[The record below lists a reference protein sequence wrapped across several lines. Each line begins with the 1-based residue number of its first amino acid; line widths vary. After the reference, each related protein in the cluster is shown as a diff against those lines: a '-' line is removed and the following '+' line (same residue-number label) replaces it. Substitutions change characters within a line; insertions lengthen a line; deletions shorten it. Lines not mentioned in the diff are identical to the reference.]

1 MSEMIRDG
9 RNRNRRNS
17 SGYAAGRNG
26 AGGLQWP
33 GTARRDARSCACR
46 CMHARQQA
54 GTMGASSTRQ
64 GNRRPGGSTGQEF
77 SVLLPGRTGE
87 SSGLQV
93 RSTCACT
100 QGKGGAR
107 SGGNGG
113 RGLGPAAAWLAA
125 RKKQQ
130 GGGVY
135 IGGDGELLACAPREG
150 SGLGRRGSDCDQAA
164 KKRKREMGRTVDFGR
179 KDFSYFSF
187 CKKIQTNSI

>member
-1 MSEMIRDG
+1 MAEMNRGDG
-9 RNRNRRNS
+9 NRNRKEQQI
-17 SGYAAGRNG
+17 GHAAGRKRRR
-26 AGGLQWP
+26 GLEWP
-33 GTARRDARSCACR
+33 GTAR
-46 CMHARQQA
+46 A
-54 GTMGASSTRQ
+54 GTHGPVPAGACMQGGRDDGSQQHTA

-77 SVLLPGRTGE
+77 SVLLPGRTGG

-150 SGLGRRGSDCDQAA
+150 SGLGRRGSGCEEK
-164 KKRKREMGRTVDFGR
+164 KKRNGPD
-179 KDFSYFSF
+179 
-187 CKKIQTNSI
+187 C